1 MRHMTLVAGVLALVL
16 LCGSAF
22 GGDDETEREH
32 PQWARLMEQVREAWG
47 VGDTARGT
55 EKLLLAV
62 ELARSYASPLPL
74 ARSLDLVGG
83 ELISIDVKEALKV
96 LEKARSI
103 KEAELGP
110 RSAGVADTLMEMAN
124 AVSARDYSPE
134 EPENHLRSALA
145 VYEEARH
152 IRAEVFGESSCEVA
166 EVDVYIGMTYY
177 SLGKV
182 DAAEN
187 LYREVLAYCPDEPD
201 SAGDA
206 AASVLLS
213 LLYDQGRDE
222 EAEEMIYAM
231 PADEPKPNREPIP
244 AGELGPGINDVIIS
258 DAAITDPESQ

>member
-16 LCGSAF
+16 LCGSNF
-22 GGDDETEREH
+22 GDDETERRY

-62 ELARSYASPLPL
+62 ELAKAYASPLPL

-83 ELISIDVKEALKV
+83 QLVSIDVEEALKV
-96 LEKARSI
+96 LEEARSI

-110 RSAGVADTLMEMAN
+110 RSAGVADTLMEIAN

-182 DAAEN
+182 DAAEV
-187 LYREVLAYCPDEPD
+187 LYREVLTYCPDESD
-201 SAGDA
+201 TAARAG
-206 AASVLLS
+206 LLS

-244 AGELGPGINDVIIS
+244 ASELGPGINDVIIS
-258 DAAITDPESQ
+258 DAGPG

>member
-16 LCGSAF
+16 LCGSNF
-22 GGDDETEREH
+22 GDDETERQH

-62 ELARSYASPLPL
+62 ELAKGYASPLPL

-83 ELISIDVKEALKV
+83 QLVSIDVEEALKV

-103 KEAELGP
+103 KVAELGP
-110 RSAGVADTLMEMAN
+110 RSAGVADTLMVMAG
-124 AVSARDYSPE
+124 AVWVRDYSPE
-134 EPENHLRSALA
+134 EPENRVKSALP
-145 VYEEARH
+145 VYEEARD
-152 IRAEVFGESSCEVA
+152 IRAEVFGEGSCDVG
-166 EVDVYIGMTYY
+166 EVDVYIGIVYE
-177 SLGKV
+177 SLGRL
-182 DAAEN
+182 DAAET
-187 LYREVLAYCPDEPD
+187 LYREVMSYCPDDPD
-201 SAGDA
+201 GGARA
-206 AASVLLS
+206 ALLH